1 MCKKQEQE
9 RKKEGMKQNKNADT
23 YKIFVQKATCY
34 EINLRSRVKGQLL
47 LKRYRHY
54 VVAD

>member
-1 MCKKQEQE
+1 
-9 RKKEGMKQNKNADT
+9 MKQNKNADT